1 MEAVLHRVEITLDR
15 FRGAS
20 TVRGRVGA
28 LMVLTAATIVAF
40 FVTPALP
47 QPQEYHLFADARTCF
62 GIPNFANVV
71 SNAAFFVVGIWGLA
85 GIVRPRPGMF
95 LHDGERLPYLILFT
109 ALVALFFGS
118 AWYHLQPDNDRLFW
132 DRLPMVVGFGA
143 LIAALVGERID
154 RRAVPWV
161 LVAAIG
167 VGVATLVYWIWT
179 EWSYRGNLMP
189 YALFQAYSI
198 LVALLV
204 LALFPPRYTGGR
216 LMFVALALY
225 GLAKVTETFD
235 EPIFMLGGIVSGHTL
250 KHLLAAAG
258 LGVILVMLMRR
269 RPVAARRG

>member
-1 MEAVLHRVEITLDR
+1 MEGVLTRVEDRLARLRAGSTL
-15 FRGAS
+15 
-20 TVRGRVGA
+20 RGRVGA
-28 LMVLTAATIVAF
+28 LLVLTVATLAAF
-40 FVTPALP
+40 FLAPPLP

-71 SNAAFFVVGIWGLA
+71 SNAAFLVVGVWGLVA
-85 GIVRPRPGMF
+85 IARPRSGIF
-95 LHDGERLPYLILFT
+95 VDEGERLPYRILFA
-109 ALVALFFGS
+109 ALIALFFGS
-118 AWYHLQPDNDRLFW
+118 AWYHLHPDNDRLFW

-154 RRAVPWV
+154 RRAVSWV

-225 GLAKVTETFD
+225 GLAKVAETFD
-235 EPIFMLGGIVSGHTL
+235 EPIFMAGGIVSGHTL

-258 LGVILVMLMRR
+258 LAVILVMLLRR
-269 RPVAARRG
+269 RPLPVLPA